1 MHAVFA
7 TSLETPA
14 QSVVNCVSYPENC
27 LLHKQDGEWSM
38 KRMHERPTPKKLQHI
53 TTNCRFVYAV
63 LLWTQFFLN
72 LEHLTM
78 CDCCGEWCLEI
89 KCPFKYTTDSIKQA
103 LDAQDKD
110 FCLESAANGLHLKR
124 AHPYYLQVQ
133 TLCHQLQPLWP
144 RCMDSKRHGCGTHLP
159 WCRFLGTTFEESTR
173 VLQKKE
179 KKKKKVCLPELVGK
193 YFSEHSSVLNAP

>member
-1 MHAVFA
+1 MLQQWLKSRQKLLKDTQDFSTRSWFRWCAGRITASVMHAVFA

-110 FCLESAANGLHLKR
+110 WS
-124 AHPYYLQVQ
+124 
-133 TLCHQLQPLWP
+133 QLQ
-144 RCMDSKRHGCGTHLP
+144 MDFT
-159 WCRFLGTTFEESTR
+159 
-173 VLQKKE
+173 
-179 KKKKKVCLPELVGK
+179 
-193 YFSEHSSVLNAP
+193 